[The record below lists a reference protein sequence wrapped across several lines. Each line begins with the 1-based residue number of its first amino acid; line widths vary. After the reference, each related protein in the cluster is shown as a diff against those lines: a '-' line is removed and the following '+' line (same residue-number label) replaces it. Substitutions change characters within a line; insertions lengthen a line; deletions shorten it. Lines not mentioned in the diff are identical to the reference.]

1 MKTIMHPD
9 YWVEIPAGKFITG
22 LPDEQYNLVRKR
34 IEKDVKRAFH
44 KELLDKLNHHRYD
57 IPIELQRFYIARFPI
72 GKRQYNAFLNDAT
85 AMNLTG
91 ILAAPSNR
99 RKAAAIQTD
108 SMFDF
113 CNQIG
118 GRLPTELEWGKAAR
132 GPARRLYPWGNE
144 WDR

>member
-9 YWVEIPAGKFITG
+9 YWVEIPAGEYITG
-22 LPDEQYNLVRKR
+22 LPDEQYDLIRKR

-44 KELLDKLNHHRYD
+44 KELLDKLNRHRYD

-72 GKRQYNAFLNDAT
+72 TEYQYWTFLDELSAS
-85 AMNLTG
+85 NLAG
-91 ILAAPSNR
+91 ALDIKPSDR
-99 RKAAAIQTD
+99 EAAAIQTD